1 MIDSFYTPNKRILT
15 IANKDDYGF
24 QIIEREETDGK
35 IIHEYAQRYV
45 IEYVK
50 LRDKFIYKN
59 IPTNV
64 LQDMKSVIENEL
76 KERKI
81 NRNSGSDGR

>member
-1 MIDSFYTPNKRILT
+1 MTDNFYTPNKRILT
-15 IANKDDYGF
+15 VANKDDYGF
-24 QIIEREETDGK
+24 QIVELEETNGK
-35 IIHEYAQRYV
+35 IIHEYAQKYV

-64 LQDMKSVIENEL
+64 LEDMKLIIENEL
-76 KERKI
+76 KERK
-81 NRNSGSDGR
+81 

>member
-1 MIDSFYTPNKRILT
+1 MTDVFYTPNKRILT

-24 QIIEREETDGK
+24 QITEREEAVGK

-64 LQDMKSVIENEL
+64 LQDMKLVIENEL
-76 KERKI
+76 KERKLKGKG
-81 NRNSGSDGR
+81 GSDEE